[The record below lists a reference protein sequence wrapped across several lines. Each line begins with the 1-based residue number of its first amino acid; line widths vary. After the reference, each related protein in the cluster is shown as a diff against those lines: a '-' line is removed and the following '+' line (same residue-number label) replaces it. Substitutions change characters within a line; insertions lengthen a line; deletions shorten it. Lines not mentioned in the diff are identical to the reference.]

1 LSGYHITQ
9 SQWILYM
16 QSRQS
21 GLTQETCAAKSG
33 VSIRTG
39 RRLERHGQS
48 VKAERTWQTRK
59 DPFVAV
65 WESELVLLLEEE
77 PKLTGLT
84 LWEYLDEHHAGQY
97 PYSLLRTLQR
107 RVKHWHATKG
117 PDRPVI
123 FRQTLPPGLQGLSDF
138 THPRSAVTIL
148 GQVFTH
154 LIYQFRLAFSGWRF
168 AHVVQGGESYSALA
182 EGLQNALHTLGGVPL
197 EHRTDSLS
205 AAYTNQPQKQQLTK
219 AYDGLCRHYG
229 MTGTTNNPGLGHENG
244 AIETSH
250 GSLKHRL
257 DQALILRGSTDF
269 DSIADYQLFIDRCI
283 NRLNRYTVT
292 KFQQEVATLNPL
304 PRDRF
309 MDYSE
314 LSVKVT
320 SSCSIV
326 VKRGL
331 YTVPSRLI
339 GETLRIHLFHDKLI
353 GYVGQSRVLDLLRVY
368 PNTPRGRARQIDYR
382 HVIHSL
388 AAKPQAFRFSNFRD
402 ELFPDDNY
410 RQLWQQ
416 IDQILPARE
425 ACKWMVTVL
434 RIAAHLPCS
443 QELGHTL
450 LQQVHTQTFPD
461 IKALQS
467 RYLPETDSPVIRTRQ
482 HAITDYDALL
492 SGSWNDSAQSLKE
505 VAHVS

>member
-1 LSGYHITQ
+1 
-9 SQWILYM
+9 M
-16 QSRQS
+16 DF
-21 GLTQETCAAKSG
+21 GLFD
-33 VSIRTG
+33 SI
-39 RRLERHGQS
+39 
-48 VKAERTWQTRK
+48 A
-59 DPFVAV
+59 
-65 WESELVLLLEEE
+65 
-77 PKLTGLT
+77 
-84 LWEYLDEHHAGQY
+84 
-97 PYSLLRTLQR
+97 
-107 RVKHWHATKG
+107 
-117 PDRPVI
+117 VI
-123 FRQTLPPGLQGLSDF
+123 FRQTLPPGQQGLSDF
-138 THPRSAVTIL
+138 THPRSAVTIR
-148 GQVFTH
+148 GQAFTH

-219 AYDGLCRHYG
+219 AYDGLCQHYG

-244 AIETSH
+244 AIETAH

-257 DQALILRGSTDF
+257 EQALTLRGSTDF

-283 NRLNRYTVT
+283 DRLNRYTAT
-292 KFQQEVATLNPL
+292 KFQQEVAILNPL

-320 SSCSIV
+320 SSCTIV

-339 GETLRIHLFHDKLI
+339 GETLRIHLYHDKLI
-353 GYVGQSRVLDLLRVY
+353 GFVGQSQVLALLRVY
-368 PNTPRGRARQIDYR
+368 PNTPEGRARQIDYR
-382 HVIHSL
+382 HVIHAL
-388 AAKPQAFRFSNFRD
+388 AAKPQAFRFSNFRE

-410 RQLWQQ
+410 RQLWHI

-425 ACKWMVTVL
+425 ACKWIVTVL

-443 QELGHTL
+443 RELGETL
-450 LQQVHTQTFPD
+450 LQQVNTQTFPD
-461 IKALQS
+461 VKALQS
-467 RYLPETDSPVIRTRQ
+467 RYLPETDPSVINTRQ
-482 HAITDYDALL
+482 HAIADYDALL
-492 SGSWNDSAQSLKE
+492 TGSWNDSFQSQKG